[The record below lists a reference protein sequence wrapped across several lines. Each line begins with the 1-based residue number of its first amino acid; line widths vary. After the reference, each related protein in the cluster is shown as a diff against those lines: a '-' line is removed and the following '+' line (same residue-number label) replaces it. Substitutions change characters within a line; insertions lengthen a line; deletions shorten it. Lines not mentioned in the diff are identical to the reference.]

1 MNRFQSIIDNIAA
14 GTLDEARELYK
25 SVSGGFWF
33 VRKGKL
39 LVRFPKSDEEFE
51 FEFDAKDP
59 DTQALLLLMNNL
71 GPLLSAIGTKRTK

>member
-1 MNRFQSIIDNIAA
+1 MNRFQSIVDNIAA

-25 SVSGGFWF
+25 SVSGGYWF

-51 FEFDAKDP
+51 FEFDADDP
-59 DTQALLLLMNNL
+59 DTKALLLVMNNL
-71 GPLLSAIGTKRTK
+71 GAILSSVGTKR